1 MAGSDIKAVFIEADT
16 NAADNASVAT
26 AQLAS
31 PSTDTDFTIDGTD
44 ASGGVATF
52 AAARIVTVTT
62 AGAGDGTKV
71 VTITGT
77 DLDGDTITESI
88 TLPASATTT
97 AGTKYF
103 KTVTAAS
110 IDTTPTGDVSI
121 GHAAGAADIVF
132 GGRSR
137 LKGAFIVNGATAG
150 VITFTTNGPDGTEII
165 KLGTVAS
172 ATAERDVTIPE
183 QGLVFE
189 QGIYILYQGGTNE
202 VFTNMTVFRA

>member
-150 VITFTTNGPDGTEII
+150 VITFTTNGPDGTEIL

-172 ATAERDVTIPE
+172 VTAERDVTIPE

-189 QGIYILYQGGTNE
+189 QGIYIVYQGGTNE

>member
-1 MAGSDIKAVFIEADT
+1 MAGSDIKAVFIEADL
-16 NAADNASVAT
+16 NAADNASVAQA
-26 AQLAS
+26 AQ
-31 PSTDTDFTIDGTD
+31 PNTDFTINGTD

-52 AAARIVTVTT
+52 AAARILTVTT
-62 AGAGDGTKV
+62 AGLGDGAKT

-77 DLDGDTITESI
+77 DLDGETITETI
-88 TLPASATTT
+88 TLPGSATTT

-103 KTVTAAS
+103 KTVTAAEIS
-110 IDTTPTGDVSI
+110 AQPAGNVSI

-150 VITFTTNGPDGTEII
+150 VITFTTNGPDGTEIL

-189 QGIYILYQGGTNE
+189 QGIYITYTGGTNE

>member
-16 NAADNASVAT
+16 NAADNVSVA
-26 AQLAS
+26 AADQ
-31 PSTDTDFTIDGTD
+31 PNTDFTIDGTD

-52 AAARIVTVTT
+52 AAARILTVTT
-62 AGAGDGTKV
+62 AGAGDGSKT

-77 DLDGDTITESI
+77 DLDGDTITETI
-88 TLPASATTT
+88 TLPGSATTT

-103 KTVTAAS
+103 KTVTAAEIS
-110 IDTTPTGDVSI
+110 AQPAANVSI

-150 VITFTTNGPDGTEII
+150 VITFTTNGADGTEIL

-189 QGIYILYQGGTNE
+189 QGIYIVYQGGTNE

>member
-1 MAGSDIKAVFIEADT
+1 MAGSDIKAVFIEADL
-16 NAADNASVAT
+16 NAADNVSVAT

-150 VITFTTNGPDGTEII
+150 VITFTTNGPDGTEIL

-172 ATAERDVTIPE
+172 VTAERDVTIPE

-189 QGIYILYQGGTNE
+189 QGIYIVYQGGTNE

>member
-150 VITFTTNGPDGTEII
+150 VITFTTNGPDGTEIL

-172 ATAERDVTIPE
+172 VTAERDVTIPE